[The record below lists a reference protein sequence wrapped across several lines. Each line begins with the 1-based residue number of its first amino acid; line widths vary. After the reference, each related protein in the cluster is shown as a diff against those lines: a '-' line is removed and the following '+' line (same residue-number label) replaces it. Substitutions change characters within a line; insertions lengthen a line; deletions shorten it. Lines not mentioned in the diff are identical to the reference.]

1 MTPCT
6 RAIARSVSSTAGRC
20 GPAPV
25 GSNAAAGGGP
35 RGVQLLP
42 AALADVVLEPAIDP
56 GDPLV
61 GLAGALVVV
70 RLRLQPLTVMGL
82 QCIVR
87 LDSPMN

>member
-1 MTPCT
+1 M
-6 RAIARSVSSTAGRC
+6 RAGSGRVER
-20 GPAPV
+20 GRWRR
-25 GSNAAAGGGP
+25 GAGGGFHGAGKHPVALGP